1 MVSTEQFSVAR
12 ANDRAEIQHRIHQF
26 CRAVDRL
33 DLEELREVFH
43 PDAHD
48 DHGVFKG
55 SPDGFIAWARGR
67 HETVAYSSHHM
78 TNVYIEF
85 VEENEAFAETY
96 FFIWQSVTPAASIM
110 ADSSDD
116 DSPYEM
122 ISSGRYVDRFTRR
135 DGRWR
140 IQTRTVVPGSMMR
153 VPDGAPMALADG
165 FAQYT
170 RDARDPAQELRAELG
185 IK

>member
-1 MVSTEQFSVAR
+1 MASTDQFSLVR
-12 ANDRAEIQHRIHQF
+12 AADRMEIQHRIHQF

-33 DLEELREVFH
+33 DLEALHEVFH

-55 SPDGFIAWARGR
+55 GPDGFIDWARGR
-67 HETVAYSSHHM
+67 HKTIEYSSHHM

-85 VEENEAFAETY
+85 VEDDEAFAETY

-110 ADSSDD
+110 AGSSDD

-135 DGRWR
+135 DGQWK
-140 IQTRTVVPGSMMR
+140 IQERTVVPGSMMR
-153 VPDGAPMALADG
+153 VPEQTPMALADG
-165 FAQYT
+165 FVKYT
-170 RDARDPAQELRAELG
+170 RDEQDFAQQLRAQMG